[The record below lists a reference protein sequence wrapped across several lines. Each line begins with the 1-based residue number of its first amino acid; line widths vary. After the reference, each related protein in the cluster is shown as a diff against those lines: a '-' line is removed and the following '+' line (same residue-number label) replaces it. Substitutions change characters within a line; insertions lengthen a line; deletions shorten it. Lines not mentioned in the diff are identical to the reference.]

1 MDRPK
6 IRKIVLLSVL
16 TDSMKSAIREA
27 APDAAL
33 VAIEDRSDID
43 REIVDAQVLIGDGVS
58 EDQLKK
64 ANELVWHHRPWVG
77 VEGLMNAVYAERG
90 IVITNGKGTNSP
102 NIAEH
107 VIAMMLA
114 FARDLPKFY
123 RDQTR
128 KHWRR
133 WDDGTKSIFE
143 LGGQRVLCLGTGK
156 IGQEV
161 ARRLTAFDCE
171 LVGASRSGRDV
182 PGFQRCVSFDEL
194 ESELAEADSVV
205 SSLPF
210 TPATD
215 KIVSKEFIFQMKPGA
230 HFYNVGRGRTVDQD
244 ALIEA
249 LQSGHLAGA
258 GLDVT
263 TPEPLGADS
272 PLWNMENVILTS
284 HTAGDSPQSHQRIVA
299 LTAEQ
304 LRRYQDGEQLLNV
317 VDQTAGY

>member
-6 IRKIVLLSVL
+6 IEKIVLLSVL
-16 TDSMKSAIREA
+16 TDAMKSAIREA
-27 APDAAL
+27 APEAKL
-33 VAIEDRSDID
+33 VAIEDRSEID
-43 REIVDAQVLIGDGVS
+43 QEIVDAQVLIGDGVS
-58 EDQLKK
+58 EEQLKG
-64 ANELVWHHRPWVG
+64 ARELVWHHRPWVG
-77 VEGLMNAVYAERG
+77 VEGLMNSIYAERD
-90 IVITNGKGTNSP
+90 IVITNGKGTNSA

-123 RDQTR
+123 RDQR
-128 KHWRR
+128 EKKWRN
-133 WDDGTKSIFE
+133 WDEGEKGIHE

-171 LVGASRSGRDV
+171 MVGASRSGRDV

-194 ESELAEADSVV
+194 EQELAEADSIINC
-205 SSLPF
+205 LPM
-210 TPATD
+210 TPTTD
-215 KIVSKEFIFQMKPGA
+215 GIVSREMISKMKPGVR
-230 HFYNVGRGRTVDQD
+230 FYNVGRGGTVDQD

-249 LQSGHLAGA
+249 LQNGHVAAA

-263 TPEPLGADS
+263 TPEPLDADS
-272 PLWNMENVILTS
+272 PLWDMRNVIITS
-284 HTAGDSPQSHQRIVA
+284 HTAGDSPQSHKRMVD

-304 LRRYQDGEQLLNV
+304 LRRYQAGEQLLNI